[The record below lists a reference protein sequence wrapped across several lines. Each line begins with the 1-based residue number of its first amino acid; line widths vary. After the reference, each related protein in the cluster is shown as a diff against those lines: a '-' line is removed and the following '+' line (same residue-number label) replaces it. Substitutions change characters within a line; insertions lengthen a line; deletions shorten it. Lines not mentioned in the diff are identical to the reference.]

1 LFGKE
6 SVKKVIKRYGAR
18 CESEQG
24 YPPLQEKF
32 MTGSITIL
40 IIIQQS
46 QKEME
51 RFPLD
56 CATGV
61 FGLCGR
67 IL

>member
-1 LFGKE
+1 M
-6 SVKKVIKRYGAR
+6 
-18 CESEQG
+18 
-24 YPPLQEKF
+24 QEKF